1 MRKSDVIAHFG
12 TVRKTADALNVTYQC
27 VAQWGE
33 IVPEGVAYKLQV
45 MTGGKL
51 RADAKV
57 YETLRR
63 TVRTG

>member
-51 RADAKV
+51 RAEPKH
-57 YETLRR
+57 YEQGRKR
-63 TVRTG
+63 A

>member
-51 RADAKV
+51 QADTRVYDDLRMKARA
-57 YETLRR
+57 
-63 TVRTG
+63 G